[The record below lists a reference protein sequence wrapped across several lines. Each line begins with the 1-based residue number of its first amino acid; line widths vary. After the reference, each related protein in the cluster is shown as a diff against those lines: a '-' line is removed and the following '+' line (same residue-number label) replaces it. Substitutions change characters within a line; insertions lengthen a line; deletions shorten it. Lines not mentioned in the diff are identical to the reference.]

1 MEQISRSI
9 YKAYSFWIPGLVAG
23 LFLSISFKSHGQGY
37 LEAVNLTDELMPL
50 QVKNSKVDKS
60 FYGNNLQLNDLLPIF
75 LKEDKTQFLLVGLD
89 LGSFSFSGMH
99 PDFPVTNL
107 YSIAPKVGYGWR
119 ITQRLFMSAMAIPV
133 LNTDLNEVKGTDV
146 HIGGI
151 VHGAYR
157 INDNLS
163 VKLTLGCI
171 KQYYGP
177 QYIAL
182 LGFDWKIT
190 ERWRLFGD
198 MPIYGTLSY
207 CVSPK
212 VNVGLNYSGVSTSY
226 GLAGQNEY
234 FEYTSVQLGVFGE
247 YYLTSKLALRGTV
260 AYSAQRDME
269 LYNMANKMAGG
280 GIVYID
286 TGPQTTSL
294 YPELVNGLVYKLSLS
309 VRFPEARK

>member
-1 MEQISRSI
+1 
-9 YKAYSFWIPGLVAG
+9 
-23 LFLSISFKSHGQGY
+23 
-37 LEAVNLTDELMPL
+37 
-50 QVKNSKVDKS
+50 
-60 FYGNNLQLNDLLPIF
+60 
-75 LKEDKTQFLLVGLD
+75 
-89 LGSFSFSGMH
+89 
-99 PDFPVTNL
+99 
-107 YSIAPKVGYGWR
+107 
-119 ITQRLFMSAMAIPV
+119 
-133 LNTDLNEVKGTDV
+133 
-146 HIGGI
+146 
-151 VHGAYR
+151 
-157 INDNLS
+157 
-163 VKLTLGCI
+163 
-171 KQYYGP
+171 
-177 QYIAL
+177 
-182 LGFDWKIT
+182 
-190 ERWRLFGD
+190 